1 MLFNILLW
9 TTLFGFVMASKN
21 HAVLIAGSN
30 GYDNYRHQADIC
42 HAYNIL
48 SNKNIDNIILMTYD
62 DIANNPENPF
72 PGKIFNSPSTIESPA
87 TDLYENCQ
95 KAKNKYTGDDVNADN
110 FLAVLTG
117 NQSGVPKGKK
127 VLDSTEEDHVFINFA
142 DHGGPGILEMP
153 SGPFLYKSQ
162 LQNALQIMY
171 EKKMYKS
178 LVFYIEACES
188 GSIFDGFDLGR
199 LNIYVVTA
207 ANSNQPSYGTYCPPN
222 DYVYY
227 NNQYKPMNTCLG
239 DLFSVNWMENADK
252 INKIHSN
259 ETLETQYE
267 IVKKETNLSNPQQFG
282 ELSITSEGIQLYE
295 GNGYVNT
302 SRNFKHEI
310 SINQWAIPSYLKFYK
325 NLRKNKSN
333 K

>member
-72 PGKIFNSPSTIESPA
+72 PGKIFNSPSTIEAPA
-87 TDLYENCQ
+87 IDLYKNCQ

-127 VLDSTEEDHVFINFA
+127 VLNSTERRS
-142 DHGGPGILEMP
+142 M
-153 SGPFLYKSQ
+153 
-162 LQNALQIMY
+162 
-171 EKKMYKS
+171 
-178 LVFYIEACES
+178 
-188 GSIFDGFDLGR
+188 
-199 LNIYVVTA
+199 
-207 ANSNQPSYGTYCPPN
+207 
-222 DYVYY
+222 
-227 NNQYKPMNTCLG
+227 CL
-239 DLFSVNWMENADK
+239 
-252 INKIHSN
+252 
-259 ETLETQYE
+259 
-267 IVKKETNLSNPQQFG
+267 
-282 ELSITSEGIQLYE
+282 
-295 GNGYVNT
+295 
-302 SRNFKHEI
+302 
-310 SINQWAIPSYLKFYK
+310 
-325 NLRKNKSN
+325 
-333 K
+333 